1 MTDRNVKKYTWFG
14 ISIVT
19 ALWASFLFLLVS
31 SACSAQGF
39 RLNKTDSFNFGVV
52 VDPYATIK
60 EHGVNLGAE
69 IEYVGTVY
77 TRASITSFASL
88 NGGYVDFIGAFGVNF
103 TSGMFDKFRYYG
115 GGRLGVI
122 RRAGNGY
129 ATAGIE
135 AGIDY
140 SITEKVFVG
149 IRTTYDKRSDFAF
162 YGEPSEMRGS
172 GYVKLGFK
180 W

>member
-1 MTDRNVKKYTWFG
+1 MTDRSAKKFTWIG
-14 ISIVT
+14 ISIIT
-19 ALWASFLFLLVS
+19 GMWASFLFLLLS
-31 SACSAQGF
+31 YSCCAQGF

-60 EHGVNLGAE
+60 EHGLNIGAE

-88 NGGYVDFIGAFGVNF
+88 NGGYLDFIGAFGVNF
-103 TSGMFDKFRYYG
+103 TSGMWEKFRYYG
-115 GGRLGVI
+115 GGRLGFI
-122 RRAGNGY
+122 SRSSNTY
-129 ATAGIE
+129 PTAGIE

-140 SITEKVFVG
+140 LLTESVFIG
-149 IRTTYDKRSDFAF
+149 IRTTYDKRSDFEF

-172 GYVKLGFK
+172 GYIKLGYK